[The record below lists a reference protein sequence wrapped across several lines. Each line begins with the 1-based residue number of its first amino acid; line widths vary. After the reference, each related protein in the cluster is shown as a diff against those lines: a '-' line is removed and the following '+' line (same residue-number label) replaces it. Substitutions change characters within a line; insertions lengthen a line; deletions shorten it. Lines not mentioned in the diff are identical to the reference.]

1 MQRRT
6 FLLKTAG
13 LATLSFTGIPSTWA
27 NDAADTPRVL
37 YVLLRGGMDGLTAA
51 PPIGDRDYDQI
62 RPTIGIQK
70 ALRLNADFGLHPAL
84 GTLHRLWGEGH
95 LAVVHSTGFGYT
107 GRSHFEG

>member
-13 LATLSFTGIPSTWA
+13 LATLSFTGIPSAWA

-37 YVLLRGGMDGLTAA
+37 YALLRGGMDGLTAA

-62 RPTIGIQK
+62 RHRCNSAQTPSLA
-70 ALRLNADFGLHPAL
+70 ALQMRLRACAVRRLEGAL
-84 GTLHRLWGEGH
+84 
-95 LAVVHSTGFGYT
+95 LAP
-107 GRSHFEG
+107 